1 MHVGNELTIG
11 CKAQVG
17 RIMFL
22 GGGRPRYGLDGSE
35 LFVTG
40 GFIDLR
46 KYHHVL
52 HIFFRAL
59 VKISTGF

>member
-1 MHVGNELTIG
+1 MHVGNEITIG

-22 GGGRPRYGLDGSE
+22 GGGRPRYGLDGPE

-46 KYHHVL
+46 K
-52 HIFFRAL
+52 
-59 VKISTGF
+59 